1 VFFSVTIAKGTTADK
16 LTFDCLTNGSEF
28 KVVGMELER
37 ADDDENVAYTGPDY
51 KTLDPSLQ
59 DSVQTYLEARGINA
73 ELGSYIFDVQRDKES
88 KMYMRWLT
96 DVEKFLN

>member
-1 VFFSVTIAKGTTADK
+1 MRLSRS
-16 LTFDCLTNGSEF
+16 FDCLTNGSEF

>member
-1 VFFSVTIAKGTTADK
+1 MCCS
-16 LTFDCLTNGSEF
+16 FDCLTNGSDI

-37 ADDDENVAYTGPDY
+37 AGGDENAVAYTGPDY

-59 DSVQTYLEARGINA
+59 DSVQTYLEARGING

-88 KMYMRWLT
+88 KMYLSWLT
-96 DVEKFLN
+96 SVEKFLK